1 VIVRNTTF
9 DKRKDENFNNIHN
22 NNLSHSSTTCSNI
35 DLNDDSSWYFFSDED
50 FIVYGFEEDEPFDI
64 VKDDKGMHKYA
75 RPVLLKV
82 RNYFHF
88 LNY

>member
-1 VIVRNTTF
+1 VRNTTF

-35 DLNDDSSWYFFSDED
+35 DLNDDSSWSFFSDED
-50 FIVYGFEEDEPFDI
+50 FIVYGFEEDGPFDI

>member
-1 VIVRNTTF
+1 MTF
-9 DKRKDENFNNIHN
+9 DKRKNENFNNIYD
-22 NNLSHSSTTCSNI
+22 NNLSQSGTTSNNVYQ
-35 DLNDDSSWYFFSDED
+35 NDDSSWSFFSDED
-50 FIVYGFEEDEPFDI
+50 FIVYGFEEDGPFDI

-82 RNYFHF
+82 RKYFHF